1 MISLV
6 IPGSL
11 PSLNKLL
18 NFHWAKR
25 NRINNGWTLE
35 IACQTER
42 CKLRKKEKKTVKI
55 IVYHKTRRFDEDNL
69 HGAVK
74 GIIDALRKTN
84 WIYND
89 SPRWLDLELSQAI
102 DHENP
107 RVEIRIEEA

>member
-1 MISLV
+1 MIIT
-6 IPGSL
+6 IPGAL
-11 PSLNKLL
+11 PPLGKLMRM
-18 NFHWAKR
+18 HWAKR
-25 NRINNGWTLE
+25 NRINNDWTLE
-35 IACQTER
+35 ISCQTER
-42 CKLRKKEKKTVKI
+42 CKLRKTEKRLVKI
-55 IVYHKTRRFDEDNL
+55 MVYHKTRRFDEDNL

-89 SPRWLDLELSQAI
+89 SPRWLDLKLDQAI